1 MGRLGWAIICGCI
14 LGVILFGILQR
25 GCSATAERGE
35 GGRADVPPS
44 APGGSGA
51 VASPESRPP
60 TDALG
65 REKPRDYERRP
76 GPPAMTV
83 LERDALVQAARN
95 KPGAGPKMI
104 DSGTIARINNPRP
117 VVPAPPSLSPSGRPS
132 PAQINAA
139 GMSRGASRSGGGAS
153 SVMGAPAA
161 QVGASDTGLPGF
173 QQVSPGVYA
182 ALPVGPTGVRL
193 PSGPV
198 SLDSL
203 VGPNSPSA
211 GGSGLGGGNGLTTVT
226 GSGGRGG
233 TAASGLGRF
242 ALTAPALSATGVSTA
257 PAFAWEASAN
267 AAAYRLRVSTS
278 STFATTVIDQSNI
291 TQTSFTP
298 ASGALAAGTA
308 YFWQVTA
315 ANSAGSLDAS
325 APGSFTTAAATNPNP
340 NPNPNPG
347 PGGGGPTQ
355 PPGPG
360 VSAPGEFSLQTPA
373 PNARGLTGPV
383 SLLWGASSGAATY
396 TVEIFSDAALTAR
409 VLQAT
414 GLTTAFL
421 VVPEHFFAN
430 GATYFWRVTAVNSA
444 GSRASSGSASAFTR
458 LGAPGVFDLLTPQDL
473 ATDAAMPIVFS
484 WSPSLDAASYQV
496 EVATDAAFSVRVINR
511 AVATASLVATAADGL
526 APGKRYFWRV
536 TASNA
541 IDVRASSTTRQFS
554 TAQGPAD
561 FALVGPAAGASACL
575 PITLTWETSDRALA
589 YRVEVSTTA
598 AFATTV
604 VNQLVVPLLSG
615 TSYRMPDGLLQ
626 VGRTYFWR
634 VTASN
639 VNGDTPALASP
650 SSFAV
655 TPPNFDVNGDGIVD
669 VRDMYAFETAAS
681 KPDLTC
687 DGLRDDADRVAL
699 RDAVRSGEA
708 SVVGGSSARRR

>member
-1 MGRLGWAIICGCI
+1 
-14 LGVILFGILQR
+14 
-25 GCSATAERGE
+25 
-35 GGRADVPPS
+35 
-44 APGGSGA
+44 
-51 VASPESRPP
+51 
-60 TDALG
+60 
-65 REKPRDYERRP
+65 
-76 GPPAMTV
+76 
-83 LERDALVQAARN
+83 
-95 KPGAGPKMI
+95 
-104 DSGTIARINNPRP
+104 
-117 VVPAPPSLSPSGRPS
+117 
-132 PAQINAA
+132 
-139 GMSRGASRSGGGAS
+139 
-153 SVMGAPAA
+153 MGAPAA
-161 QVGASDTGLPGF
+161 QVGASDAAFPGF

-182 ALPVGPTGVRL
+182 ALPVGPTGARL

-198 SLDSL
+198 SLNSL
-203 VGPNSPSA
+203 VGSNTPSA
-211 GGSGLGGGNGLTTVT
+211 GGGGLGSGSGLGGGSGLTTVT

-242 ALTAPALSATGVSTA
+242 ALTAPAVNATGVSTT
-257 PAFAWEASAN
+257 PMFAWEASVN

-291 TQTSFTP
+291 TGTTFTP
-298 ASGALAAGTA
+298 ASGVLAASTA

-340 NPNPNPG
+340 NPNPGPG
-347 PGGGGPTQ
+347 GGGGPTQ
-355 PPGPG
+355 PPPPA
-360 VSAPGEFSLQTPA
+360 VSAPGAFSLQTPA

-383 SLLWGASSGAATY
+383 SLLWGSSSGAATY
-396 TVEIFSDAALTAR
+396 TVEIFSDPALTAR

-414 GLTTAFL
+414 GVTTAFL
-421 VVPEHFFAN
+421 VVPEQFFSN
-430 GATYFWRVTAVNSA
+430 GATYFWRVTAVNSG
-444 GSRASSGSASAFTR
+444 GSRASTGSASAFTR
-458 LGAPGVFDLLTPQDL
+458 LGAPGAFSLLSPADQ

-484 WSPSLDAASYQV
+484 WSPSLDAASYQI
-496 EVATDAAFSVRVINR
+496 EVATDAAFTSRVINR
-511 AVATASLVATAADGL
+511 AVTTPSLVATTADGL
-526 APGKRYFWRV
+526 ASGKRYFWRV

-541 IDVRASSTTRQFS
+541 IDVRASSTTRQFT

-561 FALVGPAAGASACL
+561 FALVGPAAGSSACL
-575 PITLTWETSDRALA
+575 PLTLTWETSERALA

-598 AFATTV
+598 AFTTTI

-615 TSYRMPDGLLQ
+615 TSYRVPDGLLQ

-639 VNGDTPALASP
+639 INGDTPALASP

-669 VRDMYAFETAAS
+669 VRDMYAFETAAT

-687 DGLRDDADRVAL
+687 DGLRDEADRVAL

-708 SVVGGSSARRR
+708 SVVAGPTARRR